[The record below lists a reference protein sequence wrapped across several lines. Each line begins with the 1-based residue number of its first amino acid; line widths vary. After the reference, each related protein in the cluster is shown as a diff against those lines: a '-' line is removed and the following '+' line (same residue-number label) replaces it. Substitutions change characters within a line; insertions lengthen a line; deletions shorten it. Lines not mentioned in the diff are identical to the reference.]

1 MENNSL
7 SLLYDLAINPGK
19 GLTRAREHRPW
30 FFLLGVVILSEI
42 SVVTGATLVLS
53 RFAAIEG
60 ALFFSGLFL
69 IMVLLTMVWLTNV
82 GILHFFAELW
92 GKRGRVVDL
101 FVTLG
106 LSMFPFVFVTP
117 LSLIGEGLGRGRI
130 FFQSVFFTLVLL
142 WCFFLAL
149 AAIEEVYSSSTL
161 EALLILLTPI
171 LLFTGLSIFL
181 LLGCILLISLSFSL

>member
-1 MENNSL
+1 MEKNYSEL
-7 SLLYDLAINPGK
+7 FYDLVAHPGRGFNLAK
-19 GLTRAREHRPW
+19 EHKPW
-30 FFLLGVVILSEI
+30 IFLVAAVILSEI
-42 SVVTGATLVLS
+42 SIATGATLFVS
-53 RFAAIEG
+53 RFTG
-60 ALFFSGLFL
+60 AGRISFFSNL
-69 IMVLLTMVWLTNV
+69 IVVIVLLTFLWIINV